1 MRSRAGF
8 HWKAAGKAA
17 AERLFRTR
25 SRPPAIWRLPPEPAE
40 GAFAAVV
47 VERGKPSKSRHFFTR
62 RGSEFGHADEEGD
75 CGALANARHADQEKQ
90 DGEEAFEFDGAALFE
105 TRGVRSNTTPNRA
118 P

>member
-1 MRSRAGF
+1 LESCGQGGGVETFSDAITSAGDM
-8 HWKAAGKAA
+8 AAS
-17 AERLFRTR
+17 L
-25 SRPPAIWRLPPEPAE
+25 
-40 GAFAAVV
+40 AFAAVV

-62 RGSEFGHADEEGD
+62 KGSEFGHADEEGD

-105 TRGVRSNTTPNRA
+105 TRGVRSNTTPTRA